1 MSVVRRPCVF
11 GVCCS
16 DFQAFSCSSS
26 RTQWHTCFFSESGKS
41 CNHGFNSWDL
51 EEGKKQTSVLARL
64 RKQAAPSAPLPD
76 SSRGGG
82 ESPLPSLV
90 QTSNL
95 GCSDLIYY
103 LLISIQPR
111 RCSPG
116 QRRREVSQSWSWSC
130 RACLIPLLCSPR
142 AGMHPSGPG
151 SAGSPLT
158 ASLLTRESLPRR
170 GGDTGPQQRV
180 LPVPTGVGLGQPREL
195 LPGAAGA
202 TPRL

>member
-1 MSVVRRPCVF
+1 MF
-11 GVCCS
+11 GVCGS

-26 RTQWHTCFFSESGKS
+26 GTQWHTCFFSESGKS

-51 EEGKKQTSVLARL
+51 EEGKKQTSVLATL
-64 RKQAAPSAPLPD
+64 RNEAAPSAPLPD
-76 SSRGGG
+76 SSREGG

-111 RCSPG
+111 RCSLG

-130 RACLIPLLCSPR
+130 RVLAGVCLIPLLCSPR
-142 AGMHPSGPG
+142 AGMHPSRSG

-158 ASLLTRESLPRR
+158 ASLRICVSLPSR
-170 GGDTGPQQRV
+170 GGDRRAEQRV
-180 LPVPTGVGLGQPREL
+180 LPVPSANGLSGLASGSGSPL
-195 LPGAAGA
+195 
-202 TPRL
+202 